1 MAVWLLLLMSV
12 SAHAHQPCPELHRDL
27 RYPCRCEVTAADE
40 ILMECDRVVGEMPA
54 LPYQAPIVSFQQRW
68 AGLHALPTQP
78 FTAAAIPLR
87 ALDLSGNSLRRLA
100 DRLLLGLHETLEEL
114 LLADNL
120 LGDNLNPIFSSSE
133 FHGLTNLRI
142 LDLSGNLIKGV
153 EEGILKGCDNL
164 QNTAGYTLSAPL
176 PCPLIMLGQSEHQY
190 TPTPHSLR
198 YAYTVYGQPLE
209 ELHLDRNSLPKVPSS
224 SLNGPKA
231 LRVLSLTENRISSV
245 AANSFFA
252 QTSLEKIDLGTNM
265 LVTLEGGAFSGLV
278 RLRELNLGRNKF
290 TRFNSD
296 VFQGAENMEKLDL
309 SENFISEIPNV
320 AFKAFTNLKFLNLS
334 SNLIQSLDSA
344 NLALQPGL
352 ERLDFSRN
360 NIANIAPGTFLGLR
374 QLKHLDISLNALR
387 TVEDDAFEGL
397 ENLESLSLKDN
408 NILLI
413 PASALGRL
421 PHLSVLQMDFNRV
434 AALSGDI
441 LRSVAGQ
448 VTSLSLA
455 RNVVRELPQAA
466 FQEFKNLVT
475 LDLTGNL
482 LNTIA
487 PSTFTGLKQSL
498 QSLYLGQNRLANL
511 PSLEVLDIEVKD
523 AAVSSDQL
531 APVLHPR
538 LKEFSVRGPRVY
550 SLSSGALAGLKAPSV
565 VVGLRNTSLTAL
577 PPALFFTMPRST
589 LITLDVSGSKLSAF
603 SPQFLAAVDER
614 RGDLK
619 LVGLDSNPISC
630 DCGARALRR
639 WLPGAGMTGIR
650 CSSPETHAGKLLVEI
665 ADDVLTCDSNHP
677 TSTLAPSS
685 TTSILIRT
693 SSKSTTEPDIIWSMP
708 PSSKD
713 KTPSTKATG
722 IINKATPTV
731 SATSLNNDDTLI
743 IGIVGGVV
751 AFIAILIIIICI
763 VRLRISNNQYQGGPL
778 ANPAALSAPSMI
790 ATSNGCTC
798 VKPPLYMAQ
807 YGPTY
812 AATLPAK
819 MIPPTSNSPG
829 LRPTYATMG
838 RQPYYQTPPYYISY
852 PSEEKEH
859 RLIER
864 FLLDGYKPQQL
875 STFALNLFR
884 YNTVVDGDAVVVD
897 LWDTAG
903 QELFN
908 SLHPSYYHQAH
919 ACILVFDATRKV
931 TYKNLTMW
939 YEELRR
945 YREHIP
951 VFCAANKIDE
961 NMDVT
966 KKSFGFSDKYDVPI
980 YFVSASDGTNVVK
993 VINNL
998 IPHFI

>member
-1 MAVWLLLLMSV
+1 
-12 SAHAHQPCPELHRDL
+12 
-27 RYPCRCEVTAADE
+27 
-40 ILMECDRVVGEMPA
+40 
-54 LPYQAPIVSFQQRW
+54 
-68 AGLHALPTQP
+68 
-78 FTAAAIPLR
+78 
-87 ALDLSGNSLRRLA
+87 
-100 DRLLLGLHETLEEL
+100 
-114 LLADNL
+114 
-120 LGDNLNPIFSSSE
+120 
-133 FHGLTNLRI
+133 
-142 LDLSGNLIKGV
+142 
-153 EEGILKGCDNL
+153 
-164 QNTAGYTLSAPL
+164 
-176 PCPLIMLGQSEHQY
+176 
-190 TPTPHSLR
+190 
-198 YAYTVYGQPLE
+198 
-209 ELHLDRNSLPKVPSS
+209 
-224 SLNGPKA
+224 
-231 LRVLSLTENRISSV
+231 
-245 AANSFFA
+245 
-252 QTSLEKIDLGTNM
+252 
-265 LVTLEGGAFSGLV
+265 
-278 RLRELNLGRNKF
+278 
-290 TRFNSD
+290 
-296 VFQGAENMEKLDL
+296 MEKLDL

-334 SNLIQSLDSA
+334 SNLIQ
-344 NLALQPGL
+344 
-352 ERLDFSRN
+352 
-360 NIANIAPGTFLGLR
+360 
-374 QLKHLDISLNALR
+374 
-387 TVEDDAFEGL
+387 VEDDAFEGL

-482 LNTIA
+482 LNTIS

-498 QSLYLGQNRLANL
+498 QTLYLGQNRLAVINNQPFVLPQLKVLDFSRNQLNLSRNNLKDIPPEDSIMVNIKRLDLSFNPLSKEAVNNVLAEPKTVRELNLASTGITSVTQLETPFLRHLNLSHNEITQLPDKIFERPTLLEVLDVSYNKLSDMSESMSSIWSRLKNLQYIDISGNAISAIVNGDFDGLESLRYLKMYELDECTLIEKNAFKPLGNLLQLVSYGYPRLGYMDVHGILQNL

-589 LITLDVSGSKLSAF
+589 LITLDVSGSKLSAL

-619 LVGLDSNPISC
+619 LVGLDSNPIIC

-650 CSSPETHAGKLLVEI
+650 CSAPETHAGKLLVEI

-884 YNTVVDGDAVVVD
+884 YNTVVDGDAVVVVLIGPNIESTYQQIPRKFDSDGFWVDGIID

-931 TYKNLTMW
+931 TYKNLTTW

-998 IPHFI
+998 IPHI

>member
-1 MAVWLLLLMSV
+1 MSV

-164 QNTAGYTLSAPL
+164 Q
-176 PCPLIMLGQSEHQY
+176 
-190 TPTPHSLR
+190 
-198 YAYTVYGQPLE
+198 

-487 PSTFTGLKQSL
+487 PSTLKNLQYIDISGNAISAIVNGDFDGLESL
-498 QSLYLGQNRLANL
+498 RYLKMYELDECTLIEKNAFKPLGNLLQLVSYGYPRLGYMDVHGILQNL

-619 LVGLDSNPISC
+619 LVGLDSNPIIC

-859 RLIER
+859 R
-864 FLLDGYKPQQL
+864 
-875 STFALNLFR
+875 
-884 YNTVVDGDAVVVD
+884 
-897 LWDTAG
+897 
-903 QELFN
+903 
-908 SLHPSYYHQAH
+908 
-919 ACILVFDATRKV
+919 
-931 TYKNLTMW
+931 
-939 YEELRR
+939 
-945 YREHIP
+945 
-951 VFCAANKIDE
+951 
-961 NMDVT
+961 
-966 KKSFGFSDKYDVPI
+966 
-980 YFVSASDGTNVVK
+980 
-993 VINNL
+993 
-998 IPHFI
+998 

>member
-1 MAVWLLLLMSV
+1 MMGCEMGETVKWLFLKREDRQQMLIMF
-12 SAHAHQPCPELHRDL
+12 AHAHQPCPELHRDL
-27 RYPCRCEVTAADE
+27 RYPCRCEVTPADE

-100 DRLLLGLHETLEEL
+100 DSTASYYPFGLYALSTNYANGLGIGKVELEEV
-114 LLADNL
+114 
-120 LGDNLNPIFSSSE
+120 NPHLRGGRVGNHFGKTTPSSPNRDS
-133 FHGLTNLRI
+133 N
-142 LDLSGNLIKGV
+142 LDLPV
-153 EEGILKGCDNL
+153 
-164 QNTAGYTLSAPL
+164 LSSRA
-176 PCPLIMLGQSEHQY
+176 QHNK
-190 TPTPHSLR
+190 R
-198 YAYTVYGQPLE
+198 

-231 LRVLSLTENRISSV
+231 LRVLSLKENRISSV

-296 VFQGAENMEKLDL
+296 VFQ
-309 SENFISEIPNV
+309 
-320 AFKAFTNLKFLNLS
+320 
-334 SNLIQSLDSA
+334 DSA
-344 NLALQPGL
+344 NLALQPEL

-466 FQEFKNLVT
+466 FQEFKNLVS

-487 PSTFTGLKQSL
+487 PSTFTGLEQSL
-498 QSLYLGQNRLANL
+498 QTLYLGQNRLKNLQYIDISGNAISAIVSGDFDGLESLRYLKMYELDECTLIEKNAFKPLGNLLQLVSYGYPRLGYMDVHGILQNL

-589 LITLDVSGSKLSAF
+589 LITLDVSGSKLSAL
-603 SPQFLAAVDER
+603 SPQFLAALDER

-619 LVGLDSNPISC
+619 LVGLDSNPIIC

-708 PSSKD
+708 PASKD

-838 RQPYYQTPPYYISY
+838 RQPYYQTPPYYIY

-903 QELFN
+903 QEIFN

-931 TYKNLTMW
+931 TYKNLTTW
-939 YEELRR
+939 YKELRR

-951 VFCAANKIDE
+951 VFCAANKID
-961 NMDVT
+961 
-966 KKSFGFSDKYDVPI
+966 G
-980 YFVSASDGTNVVK
+980 K
-993 VINNL
+993 VM
-998 IPHFI
+998 PT

>member
-1 MAVWLLLLMSV
+1 MAVWLLLLLMSV

-164 QNTAGYTLSAPL
+164 Q
-176 PCPLIMLGQSEHQY
+176 
-190 TPTPHSLR
+190 
-198 YAYTVYGQPLE
+198 

-482 LNTIA
+482 LNTIS

-498 QSLYLGQNRLANL
+498 QTLYLGQNRLKNLQYIDISGNAISAIVNGDFDGLESLRYLKMYELDECTLIEKNAFKPLGNLLQLVSYGYPRLGYMDVHGILQNL

-589 LITLDVSGSKLSAF
+589 LITLDVSGSKLSAL

-619 LVGLDSNPISC
+619 LVGLDSNPIIC

-859 RLIER
+859 R
-864 FLLDGYKPQQL
+864 
-875 STFALNLFR
+875 
-884 YNTVVDGDAVVVD
+884 
-897 LWDTAG
+897 
-903 QELFN
+903 
-908 SLHPSYYHQAH
+908 
-919 ACILVFDATRKV
+919 
-931 TYKNLTMW
+931 
-939 YEELRR
+939 
-945 YREHIP
+945 
-951 VFCAANKIDE
+951 
-961 NMDVT
+961 
-966 KKSFGFSDKYDVPI
+966 
-980 YFVSASDGTNVVK
+980 
-993 VINNL
+993 
-998 IPHFI
+998 